1 VVLLVLSKNIK
12 LLKNKILNEISL
24 RKERYSIIWLLS
36 FFKVEDFI
44 PDTTIALNKTVFSLL
59 ILTIISLWCFLS
71 IIGYLLGLYIV
82 HYSKLE
88 EKYPKLKILLDFYK
102 KSNYILIIIEI
113 VIFLGLHFALI
124 GMYISL
130 LYFNN

>member
-1 VVLLVLSKNIK
+1 M
-12 LLKNKILNEISL
+12 LLKIKILNEIRV
-24 RKERYSIIWLLS
+24 RKEHYSIIWFLS
-36 FFKVEDFI
+36 FFKVENLI

-59 ILTIISLWCFLS
+59 ILTIISLGCFLS

-88 EKYPKLKILLDFYK
+88 EKYPKLKIIVDYYK

-113 VIFLGLHFALI
+113 VTFLLLHFALI